1 MMIFGFEL
9 SFIIGLIALILF
21 FGVIVASLLGFIPQD
36 RLPIQSALVLMTFV
50 IAALAFVGSLFDPS
64 VLQIGFGDLLGQII
78 IHPITALAAGFLAAG
93 ALEIAGA
100 FDAAADALTHLER
113 FKVKGVVIFGI
124 TGTVTLL
131 VNLPT
136 IIALPCGRILA
147 AALMPAALGL
157 GYKVAKQLDDPRM
170 VGIIVFAF
178 IVNAAASCGP
188 SVLGGI
194 GLLGEGLAKLPLY
207 SLSDP
212 QQTGIMIATGV
223 CALVMKFVTP
233 LFPAD
238 MKDKDV
244 KKRDEVVEVANDS
257 GEEELTV
264 KVKGEAKEE
273 ALEGIR
279 EEVKEDM
286 GDEQPEE
293 KGEREP
299 EEPKRGE
306 EKKESIFKRMS
317 RMETRLK
324 NGYITLGL
332 FMIVLALTVILQPK
346 IPIQTI
352 LVVLAL
358 VIMLIGRAT
367 IQDLMAGVIL
377 HPIMAMT
384 AGFLIAG
391 AMGLAG
397 GFDVLLILLSGLA
410 EFEIAGFAIL
420 GYLGVAIILVN
431 IPTIMPMPCGRI
443 LAAALVPGVYLY
455 GLTLVEIT
463 GNLIVLPVLLGAFIV
478 NAAASCGP
486 SPLGGIGGIGEGNM
500 GVEIGSSGKS
510 QQCGILFATGVTAL
524 VIAFVTGVTMI

>member
-1 MMIFGFEL
+1 MVILGMEL
-9 SFIIGLIALILF
+9 WFVIGLIALILF
-21 FGVIVASLLGFIPQD
+21 FAVIVASLLGFIPQD
-36 RLPIQSALVLMTFV
+36 RLPIQSALVIMTFI
-50 IAALAFVGSLFDPS
+50 IAALAFIGNQLDDSIGR
-64 VLQIGFGDLLGQII
+64 IGFIDLEGMII

-93 ALEIAGA
+93 ALEVAGA
-100 FDAAADALTHLER
+100 FDAAADALNRLEALKIG
-113 FKVKGVVIFGI
+113 KVTVFGI
-124 TGTVTLL
+124 PGTVVLL

-136 IIALPCGRILA
+136 IIAMPCGRILA

-157 GYKVAKQLDDPRM
+157 GYKVARTLGDPKM
-170 VGIIVFAF
+170 VGVIVFAF

-188 SVLGGI
+188 SPLGGI
-194 GLLGEGLAKLPLY
+194 GLLGEGLAKLPLA

-212 QQTGIMIATGV
+212 QQTGIIIATGV

-238 MKDKDV
+238 MKEEDEKKKDL
-244 KKRDEVVEVANDS
+244 EVAND
-257 GEEELTV
+257 GGQEMEVTV
-264 KVKGEAKEE
+264 KREAVPPPPPPEDELPPPPPEPE
-273 ALEGIR
+273 APSP
-279 EEVKEDM
+279 
-286 GDEQPEE
+286 QPH
-293 KGEREP
+293 KEP
-299 EEPKRGE
+299 EE
-306 EKKESIFKRMS
+306 KESIFVRMS
-317 RMETRLK
+317 RMDTHLK

-332 FMIVLALTVILQPK
+332 FMIVLALTLILQPK

-352 LVVLAL
+352 LVALAL
-358 VIMLIGRAT
+358 VIMIIGRAT

-377 HPIMAMT
+377 HPIMAMS

-397 GFDVLLILLSGLA
+397 GFDVLLILLEGLA
-410 EFEIAGFAIL
+410 KWEVGGFPVL
-420 GYLGVAIILVN
+420 GYLGVGIILVN

-443 LAAALVPGVYLY
+443 LAAALIPGVFKY
-455 GLTLVEIT
+455 GETLVDIT
-463 GNLIVLPVLLGAFIV
+463 GNAVVLPVILGAFIV

-510 QQCGILFATGVTAL
+510 QQCGILIATGVTAL

>member
-1 MMIFGFEL
+1 MQILGMEL
-9 SFIIGLIALILF
+9 WFIVGLIALILF
-21 FGVIVASLLGFIPQD
+21 FAVIVSSLFGFIPQD
-36 RLPIQSALVLMTFV
+36 RLPIQSALVLMTFIITAMV
-50 IAALAFVGSLFDPS
+50 FVASLFDSS
-64 VLQIGFGDLLGQII
+64 VLQIGFGDLIGQII

-93 ALEIAGA
+93 ALEVAGA
-100 FDAAADALTHLER
+100 FDAAADALSRLER
-113 FKVKGVVIFGI
+113 LRIRGIAIFGI
-124 TGTVTLL
+124 PGTVVLL
-131 VNLPT
+131 MNLPT
-136 IIALPCGRILA
+136 IIAMPCGRILA

-157 GYKVAKQLDDPRM
+157 GYKVARRLGDPRM
-170 VGIIVFAF
+170 VGVIVFAF

-188 SVLGGI
+188 SILGGI
-194 GLLGEGLAKLPLY
+194 GLLGEGLAKLPPA

-212 QQTGIMIATGV
+212 QQTGIIICTGV

-238 MKDKDV
+238 MKKEDFE
-244 KKRDEVVEVANDS
+244 KKEDMEVVNDG
-257 GEEELTV
+257 GEEEMTV
-264 KVKGEAKEE
+264 KVKEDVNEE
-273 ALEGIR
+273 I
-279 EEVKEDM
+279 
-286 GDEQPEE
+286 EE
-293 KGEREP
+293 KNKDEP
-299 EEPKRGE
+299 PQEPKRE
-306 EKKESIFKRMS
+306 DEKKESIFKRMS

-332 FMIVLALTVILQPK
+332 FMIVLALTLILQPK

-352 LVVLAL
+352 LVALAL
-358 VIMLIGRAT
+358 VIMIVGRAT

-377 HPIMAMT
+377 HPIMAMS

-397 GFDVLLILLSGLA
+397 GFDVLLILLRGLA
-410 EFEIAGFAIL
+410 ELKIAGFPIL

-443 LAAALVPGVYLY
+443 LAAALIPGVWVY
-455 GLTLVEIT
+455 GVELVEIT
-463 GNLIVLPVLLGAFIV
+463 GNDIVLPVILGAFIV

-510 QQCGILFATGVTAL
+510 QQCGIMIATGVTAL

>member
-1 MMIFGFEL
+1 MVVLGMEL
-9 SFIIGLIALILF
+9 WFLIGLISLILF

-36 RLPIQSALVLMTFV
+36 RLPIQSALVLMTFI
-50 IAALAFVGSLFDPS
+50 IAGIAFVGNLLDDSIG
-64 VLQIGFGDLLGQII
+64 QIGFIDLEGQII
-78 IHPITALAAGFLAAG
+78 IHPITALAAGFLAA
-93 ALEIAGA
+93 
-100 FDAAADALTHLER
+100 
-113 FKVKGVVIFGI
+113 V
-124 TGTVTLL
+124 LL

-136 IIALPCGRILA
+136 IIAMPCGRILA

-157 GYKVAKQLDDPRM
+157 GYKVAKRLGDPRM
-170 VGIIVFAF
+170 VGVIVFAF

-188 SVLGGI
+188 SPLGGI
-194 GLLGEGLAKLPLY
+194 GLLGEGLAKLPLN

-212 QQTGIMIATGV
+212 QQTGIIIATGV
-223 CALVMKFVTP
+223 CALVMKFITP

-238 MKDKDV
+238 MKQEDI
-244 KKRDEVVEVANDS
+244 KKKEEEVVEVAND
-257 GEEELTV
+257 GGVRDLTV
-264 KVKGEAKEE
+264 RAV
-273 ALEGIR
+273 
-279 EEVKEDM
+279 
-286 GDEQPEE
+286 
-293 KGEREP
+293 
-299 EEPKRGE
+299 EEPQKE
-306 EKKESIFKRMS
+306 IPSAPQAPEPQPLPEAPKEKESIFVRMS
-317 RMETRLK
+317 RMDTHLK

-332 FMIVLALTVILQPK
+332 FMIVLALTLILQPK

-358 VIMLIGRAT
+358 VIMLVGRAS

-377 HPIMAMT
+377 HPIMAMS

-397 GFDVLLILLSGLA
+397 GFDVLLILLEGLA

-443 LAAALVPGVYLY
+443 LAAALVPGVFKY
-455 GLTLVEIT
+455 GETLVDIT
-463 GNLIVLPVLLGAFIV
+463 GNAIVMPVLLGAFIV

-510 QQCGILFATGVTAL
+510 QQVGILFATGVTAL
-524 VIAFVTGVTMI
+524 VIAFVVGVTMI

>member
-1 MMIFGFEL
+1 MVILGMEL
-9 SFIIGLIALILF
+9 WFIIGLIALILF
-21 FGVIVASLLGFIPQD
+21 FTVIVASLLGFIPQD
-36 RLPIQSALVLMTFV
+36 RLPIQSALVLTAFI
-50 IAALAFVGSLFDPS
+50 IAILAFIGNILDPS
-64 VLQIGFGDLLGQII
+64 IHQIGYIDLIGMII

-100 FDAAADALTHLER
+100 FDAAADALTRLEQL
-113 FKVKGVVIFGI
+113 KVKGVAVFGM
-124 TGTVTLL
+124 TGTVVLL

-136 IIALPCGRILA
+136 IIAMPCGRILA

-157 GYKVAKQLDDPRM
+157 GYKVARRLGDPRM
-170 VGIIVFAF
+170 VGVIVFAF

-188 SVLGGI
+188 SPLGGI
-194 GLLGEGLAKLPLY
+194 GLLGEGLAKLPLA

-212 QQTGIMIATGV
+212 QQIGIIIATGV

-238 MKDKDV
+238 MKKEDIKKKD
-244 KKRDEVVEVANDS
+244 EAIEVAND
-257 GEEELTV
+257 GGQEEYSV
-264 KVKGEAKEE
+264 KVKDEE
-273 ALEGIR
+273 DLPPPP
-279 EEVKEDM
+279 D
-286 GDEQPEE
+286 D
-293 KGEREP
+293 
-299 EEPKRGE
+299 EEPPPPPDEPQSPTTESPKE
-306 EKKESIFKRMS
+306 KESLFVRMS
-317 RMETRLK
+317 RMDTHLK

-332 FMIVLALTVILQPK
+332 FMIVLALTLILQPK

-352 LVVLAL
+352 LVVLAM
-358 VIMLIGRAT
+358 VIMLIGRAK

-384 AGFLIAG
+384 AGFLVAG

-397 GFDVLLILLSGLA
+397 GFEVLLILLRGLA

-443 LAAALVPGVYLY
+443 LAAALVPGVYVY
-455 GLTLVEIT
+455 GEALVEIT
-463 GNLIVLPVLLGAFIV
+463 GNAIVLPVVLGAFIV

-524 VIAFVTGVTMI
+524 VIAFVVGASMV

>member
-1 MMIFGFEL
+1 MVILGMEL
-9 SFIIGLIALILF
+9 WFLIGLIALILF
-21 FGVIVASLLGFIPQD
+21 FAVIVASLLGFIPQD
-36 RLPIQSALVLMTFV
+36 RLPIQSALVLMTFIITV
-50 IAALAFVGSLFDPS
+50 LAFIGNILDPS
-64 VLQIGFGDLLGQII
+64 ITLIGFNDLIGQII

-93 ALEIAGA
+93 ALEVAGA
-100 FDAAADALTHLER
+100 FDAAADALNRLEQL
-113 FKVKGVVIFGI
+113 KVRGVVVFGI
-124 TGTVTLL
+124 PGTVMLL
-131 VNLPT
+131 INLPT
-136 IIALPCGRILA
+136 IIAMPCGRILA

-157 GYKVAKQLDDPRM
+157 GYKVAKRLGDPKM
-170 VGIIVFAF
+170 VGVIVFAF

-188 SVLGGI
+188 SPLGGI
-194 GLLGEGLAKLPLY
+194 GLLGEGLAKLPLA

-212 QQTGIMIATGV
+212 QQTGIIIATGV
-223 CALVMKFVTP
+223 CALVMKYITP

-238 MKDKDV
+238 MKPDDIKRKDEE
-244 KKRDEVVEVANDS
+244 EVVVAND
-257 GEEELTV
+257 GGQEEMTV
-264 KVKGEAKEE
+264 KAVEKDVNDLQEPPQ
-273 ALEGIR
+273 
-279 EEVKEDM
+279 EDKKKDSLFVRM
-286 GDEQPEE
+286 G
-293 KGEREP
+293 
-299 EEPKRGE
+299 
-306 EKKESIFKRMS
+306 RMDS
-317 RMETRLK
+317 HLK

-332 FMIVLALTVILQPK
+332 FMIVLALTLIIQPK

-358 VIMLIGRAT
+358 VIMLVGRAS

-377 HPIMAMT
+377 HPIMAMS

-397 GFDVLLILLSGLA
+397 GFDVLLILLEGLA
-410 EFEIAGFAIL
+410 ELEIGGFAIL

-443 LAAALVPGVYLY
+443 LAAALVPGVFKY
-455 GLTLVEIT
+455 GETMVDQI
-463 GNLIVLPVLLGAFIV
+463 GNPIVMPVILGAFIV

-524 VIAFVTGVTMI
+524 VIAFVVGVTMV